1 MKKFLVILVF
11 FLGFNSCID
20 TPYNPNTP
28 DVYINFEIYPNSTM
42 YYELNTIA
50 GWMYVNAPWPSR
62 GIIIFR
68 HPSGEFKA
76 YERQSPNEPDYCGES
91 SRLIVDSPFVVD
103 TCLDVYCSSN
113 GAHPRATLPQSSPR
127 RQTGCRPK
135 RQTCR
140 KHPQRRAP
148 CPSRRRSS

>member
-20 TPYNPNTP
+20 TPHNPNIP
-28 DVYINFEIYPNSTM
+28 NVYINFEIYPNSTM

-62 GIIIFR
+62 GIIIFH

-103 TCLDVYCSSN
+103 TCLDVKYSILDGSIITPGYN
-113 GAHPRATLPQSSPR
+113 GYPLIEYRTQYDGHTLR
-127 RQTGCRPK
+127 VFN
-135 RQTCR
+135 
-140 KHPQRRAP
+140 
-148 CPSRRRSS
+148 

>member
-20 TPYNPNTP
+20 TPHNPNVP
-28 DVYINFEIYPNSTM
+28 NVYINFEIYPNSTM

-68 HPSGEFKA
+68 HPSGEVKA

-103 TCLDVYCSSN
+103 TCLDVKYSILDGSIITPGYN
-113 GAHPRATLPQSSPR
+113 GYPLFEYRTQYDGHTLR
-127 RQTGCRPK
+127 VFN
-135 RQTCR
+135 
-140 KHPQRRAP
+140 
-148 CPSRRRSS
+148 

>member
-1 MKKFLVILVF
+1 MKKFLVILI
-11 FLGFNSCID
+11 FLSGFNSCID
-20 TPYNPNTP
+20 TPHNPNIP
-28 DVYINFEIYPNSTM
+28 NVYINFEIYPNSTM

-103 TCLDVYCSSN
+103 TCLDVKYSILDGSIITPGYN
-113 GAHPRATLPQSSPR
+113 GYPLIEYRTQYDGHTLR
-127 RQTGCRPK
+127 VFN
-135 RQTCR
+135 
-140 KHPQRRAP
+140 
-148 CPSRRRSS
+148 

>member
-20 TPYNPNTP
+20 TPHNPNVP
-28 DVYINFEIYPNSTM
+28 NVYINFEIYPNSTM
-42 YYELNTIA
+42 EYELNTVS
-50 GWMYVNAPWPSR
+50 GWRYATAPWPSR

-103 TCLDVYCSSN
+103 TCLDVKYSILDGSIITPGYN
-113 GAHPRATLPQSSPR
+113 GYPLIEYRTQYDGHTLR
-127 RQTGCRPK
+127 VFN
-135 RQTCR
+135 
-140 KHPQRRAP
+140 
-148 CPSRRRSS
+148 

>member
-11 FLGFNSCID
+11 LLGALSCDD
-20 TPYNPNTP
+20 TPFNPNTP

-103 TCLDVYCSSN
+103 TCLDVKYSILDGSIITPGYN
-113 GAHPRATLPQSSPR
+113 GYPLIEYRTQYDGHTLR
-127 RQTGCRPK
+127 VFN
-135 RQTCR
+135 
-140 KHPQRRAP
+140 
-148 CPSRRRSS
+148 

>member
-11 FLGFNSCID
+11 FLGAVSCND

-103 TCLDVYCSSN
+103 TCLDVKYSILDGSIITPGYN
-113 GAHPRATLPQSSPR
+113 GYPLIEYRTQYDGHTLR
-127 RQTGCRPK
+127 VFN
-135 RQTCR
+135 
-140 KHPQRRAP
+140 
-148 CPSRRRSS
+148 